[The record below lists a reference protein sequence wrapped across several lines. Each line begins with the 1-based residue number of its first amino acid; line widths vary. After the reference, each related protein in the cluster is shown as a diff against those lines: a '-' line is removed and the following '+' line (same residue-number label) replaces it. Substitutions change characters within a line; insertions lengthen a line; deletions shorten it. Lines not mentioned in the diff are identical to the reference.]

1 MADGTKAV
9 VDTSATDGAADEA
22 ALAAAIDELADGTAR
37 ATAAGSP
44 AGKGSRTDG
53 DPVAEDEDEA
63 ADTDADEGE
72 AEGEDEA
79 SDEDEAVD
87 EDEGTDA
94 DGDAPADPAPVAAE
108 AAPAPAPAPSEET
121 SEMTAPLSVTEIAA
135 ELAAGD
141 AARRAGETAPA
152 ARPAKRPPQDP
163 QPTHDPRDTA
173 TLPQT
178 LPAPLRHS
186 GDMIGHRYRLEECI
200 SSTET
205 FSSWRAVDEKLRRAV
220 GVHLMAAG
228 HQRARKVLAAAKSA
242 ALLGDPRFVQ
252 VLDAVQ
258 EGELVYV
265 VREWL
270 PHASDL
276 AKLLADGPMEPHEA
290 YQMVRQVTDA
300 VAAAHRRGQAHLR
313 LTPRCVLRT
322 DSGQYRINGIAVD
335 AALRGLPGE
344 ATGEDA
350 ERIDTRAIG
359 ALLFAA
365 LTHRWPYPE
374 DRYDLQGLPRNLREV
389 APDQV
394 RAGVHKGLSEL
405 AARALFDHPPHH
417 AEPITTPDGLARAI
431 ALMPRIRQ
439 PEPELPVFTS
449 PPRHNTHALP
459 TAPNP
464 TRVVAAPGTG
474 PTPVAA
480 PVRRGGR
487 RLRTVVKVTAW
498 TVALGAI
505 GVASWQVVDHLRAG
519 NQAVAAPQPSS
530 SSASPSAHAA
540 THDPAPIPIKE
551 ATSYNPLG
559 TQPDGAA
566 SVGKAID
573 DDPTSEW
580 TTNWYND
587 PFGPKSKEG
596 TGLLLD
602 LGSVQ
607 TVSSVSLKFGTPTT
621 AELRMPGK
629 GVGNPQSAKP
639 SDFTVLAKQ
648 AGTAVEYN
656 LDSPVTTRYLLV
668 WLTSLSRNSSGE
680 NTGKYQGHL
689 LDVKV
694 SG

>member
-9 VDTSATDGAADEA
+9 VDTSAADGAADEA
-22 ALAAAIDELADGTAR
+22 ALATAIDELAEGTAR
-37 ATAAGSP
+37 ATTADDDGRRTPEAGSP
-44 AGKGSRTDG
+44 DDPPTGTGSPDDGGSSTGSDSPAGSGS
-53 DPVAEDEDEA
+53 
-63 ADTDADEGE
+63 
-72 AEGEDEA
+72 
-79 SDEDEAVD
+79 
-87 EDEGTDA
+87 
-94 DGDAPADPAPVAAE
+94 PAPGEGV
-108 AAPAPAPAPSEET
+108 SET
-121 SEMTAPLSVTEIAA
+121 TAPLSATEIAA
-135 ELAAGD
+135 ELSAG
-141 AARRAGETAPA
+141 AARAAEARRRGDTAA
-152 ARPAKRPPQDP
+152 TGGRPSGRPPQDP
-163 QPTHDPRDTA
+163 QPTHDPRDTG

-200 SSTET
+200 SQTET

-220 GVHLMAAG
+220 GVHLMASG

-335 AALRGLPGE
+335 AALRGLPSGG
-344 ATGEDA
+344 ADGDA
-350 ERIDTRAIG
+350 ERSDTRAIG

-374 DRYDLQGLPRNLREV
+374 DRYDLQGLPRNLRDV

-405 AARALFDHPPHH
+405 AARALFDQPPHH
-417 AEPITTPDGLARAI
+417 AEPISTPQELAKAI

-439 PEPELPVFTS
+439 PEPELPAFTA

-464 TRVVAAPGTG
+464 TRVVAAPGTA
-474 PTPVAA
+474 PVPMAA
-480 PVRRGGR
+480 PVRRPGR
-487 RLRTVVKVTAW
+487 RLRRVVKVTAW
-498 TVALGAI
+498 TVALSAI
-505 GVASWQVVDHLRAG
+505 GVASWQLVDHLRSG
-519 NQAVAAPQPSS
+519 SPAVAAPQPSS
-530 SSASPSAHAA
+530 SSASPSTHAVPR
-540 THDPAPIPIKE
+540 TPVPIPVRE
-551 ATSYNPLG
+551 AFDYNPLG
-559 TQPDGAA
+559 SSPQ
-566 SVGKAID
+566 GKDSLPNAID
-573 DDPTSEW
+573 GKTDTEW
-580 TTNWYND
+580 TTGWYND
-587 PFGPKSKEG
+587 PFGPKPPAKEG
-596 TGLLLD
+596 VGLLLD
-602 LGSVQ
+602 LGSPQAVSTVNVQ
-607 TVSSVSLKFGTPTT
+607 FATATT
-621 AELRMPGK
+621 AELRIPGA
-629 GVGNPQSAKP
+629 GIAGDPVSAKLG
-639 SDFTVLAKQ
+639 DFTVAAAKKT
-648 AGTAVEYN
+648 GTTVEYTV
-656 LDSPVTTRYLLV
+656 DSPVTTRYLLI
-668 WLTSLSRNSSGE
+668 WLTGLSKDPDS
-680 NTGKYQGHL
+680 KYRGH
-689 LDVKV
+689 VSEVRV

>member
-9 VDTSATDGAADEA
+9 VDTSAADGAADEA

-44 AGKGSRTDG
+44 AEKDGRGGRTDSG
-53 DPVAEDEDEA
+53 AA
-63 ADTDADEGE
+63 ADAKTTDGE
-72 AEGEDEA
+72 ARA
-79 SDEDEAVD
+79 
-87 EDEGTDA
+87 TR
-94 DGDAPADPAPVAAE
+94 P
-108 AAPAPAPAPSEET
+108 AAPAAATPAAGEAT
-121 SEMTAPLSVTEIAA
+121 SETTAPLSVSEIAA
-135 ELAAGD
+135 ELASGD
-141 AARRAGETAPA
+141 AAAGRTDPGPA
-152 ARPAKRPPQDP
+152 AAAPAKRPPRDP

-178 LPAPLRHS
+178 LPAPQRRS

-220 GVHLMAAG
+220 GVHLMASG

-276 AKLLADGPMEPHEA
+276 AKLLSDGPLEPHEA

-335 AALRGLPGE
+335 AALRGLTGE
-344 ATGEDA
+344 GSGEDA
-350 ERIDTRAIG
+350 ERVDTRAIG

-374 DRYDLQGLPRNLREV
+374 DRYDLQGLPRNLRDV

-405 AARALFDHPPHH
+405 AARALLDHPPHH

-439 PEPELPVFTS
+439 PQPELPAFTS

-464 TRVVAAPGTG
+464 TRVVAAPGTA
-474 PTPVAA
+474 PAPVVA
-480 PVRRGGR
+480 PVRRSGR
-487 RLRTVVKVTAW
+487 RLRTVVKMTASA
-498 TVALGAI
+498 VALGAI
-505 GVASWQVVDHLRAG
+505 GVASWQLVDSLRPG
-519 NQAVAAPQPSS
+519 STAVASPQASS
-530 SSASPSAHAA
+530 TSATPTAHAA
-540 THDPAPIPIKE
+540 THDPAPIPVKE
-551 ATSYNPLG
+551 ALSYNPLG
-559 TQPDGAA
+559 EKADGTA
-566 SVGKAID
+566 SLPKAID
-573 DDPTSEW
+573 DDPASEW
-580 TTNWYND
+580 QTNWYSD
-587 PFGPKSKEG
+587 AFGSKPGTKEG

-607 TVSSVSLKFGTPTT
+607 TVSKVTLKWSTATT

-629 GVGNPQSAKP
+629 SIGNAQTAKP
-639 SDFTVLAKQ
+639 GEFTVLGKK

-656 LDSPVTTRYLLV
+656 LDSPVTTRYLLI
-668 WLTSLSRNSSGE
+668 WLTNLSKNPDSGP
-680 NTGKYQGHL
+680 NPGKYQAFLG
-689 LDVKV
+689 DVKV
-694 SG
+694 FG

>member
-9 VDTSATDGAADEA
+9 VDTSAADAAADEA
-22 ALAAAIDELADGTAR
+22 ALAAAIDELTAGK
-37 ATAAGSP
+37 AAP
-44 AGKGSRTDG
+44 AGAVADASSQDASEDRGAAPDT
-53 DPVAEDEDEA
+53 PVAADPDP
-63 ADTDADEGE
+63 DTDAADPSEP
-72 AEGEDEA
+72 
-79 SDEDEAVD
+79 SDLSDLSDV
-87 EDEGTDA
+87 GQ
-94 DGDAPADPAPVAAE
+94 DAPRG
-108 AAPAPAPAPSEET
+108 EET
-121 SEMTAPLSVTEIAA
+121 SEITAPLSVHEIAA
-135 ELAAGD
+135 ELAAGTV
-141 AARRAGETAPA
+141 RRKPA
-152 ARPAKRPPQDP
+152 APEPAAAKRRPTDP
-163 QPTHDPRDTA
+163 QPTVDPRDTA
-173 TLPQT
+173 TLPRT

-200 SSTET
+200 SQTET

-220 GVHLMAAG
+220 GVHLMASG

-335 AALRGLPGE
+335 AALRGLPD
-344 ATGEDA
+344 EDGTDGS
-350 ERIDTRAIG
+350 ERTDTRAIG

-374 DRYDLQGLPRNLREV
+374 DRYDLQGLPKGLQNA

-417 AEPITTPDGLARAI
+417 AEPITTPEELTRAI
-431 ALMPRIRQ
+431 AQMPRIRQ
-439 PEPELPVFTS
+439 PEPELPPFPA

-464 TRVVAAPGTG
+464 TRVADPAVAPLPASSR
-474 PTPVAA
+474 PTAS
-480 PVRRGGR
+480 RRTRR
-487 RLRTVVKVTAW
+487 RLRRVVKATAW

-505 GVASWQVVDHLRAG
+505 GVASWQFVDTLRNTGPTTSPQTSATSDAPTP
-519 NQAVAAPQPSS
+519 QASTHNPTPIAPKAAL
-530 SSASPSAHAA
+530 
-540 THDPAPIPIKE
+540 
-551 ATSYNPLG
+551 SYNPKGDSAESAWAL
-559 TQPDGAA
+559 P
-566 SVGKAID
+566 KAID
-573 DDPTSEW
+573 GDPNTSWPTFGYDDQFVPGG
-580 TTNWYND
+580 Y
-587 PFGPKSKEG
+587 KEG
-596 TGLLLD
+596 TGLLID
-602 LGSVQ
+602 LGSPHAVN
-607 TVSSVSLKFGTPTT
+607 SVSVQFVGTTT
-621 AELRMPGK
+621 AELRIPNGQAAD
-629 GVGNPQSAKP
+629 NPQKAP
-639 SDFTVLAKQ
+639 LASF
-648 AGTAVEYN
+648 TAVGKKSGTTVDFALSTPTN
-656 LDSPVTTRYLLV
+656 TRYLLI
-668 WLTSLSRNSSGE
+668 WLTSLPKDTDGRFRGQVAE
-680 NTGKYQGHL
+680 
-689 LDVKV
+689 VKV